1 MDSKISKQQEIL
13 RLCREDGER
22 RERLAA
28 MQKVTALIV
37 EPGKLPYIKEIATDH
52 KTLASIVEGHLERI
66 NPYRDEVQII
76 CNEYGKVMGLPSNRA
91 ILSPKGVVV
100 DVIAGTFIVIGDK
113 EYEELY
119 SSLTDAD
126 IEKYYEM
133 FKDPVCQ
140 WRYVL

>member
-1 MDSKISKQQEIL
+1 MDAYISRQQEIL
-13 RLCREDGER
+13 ELCRKDMER
-22 RERLAA
+22 REKLAA

-76 CNEYGKVMGLPSNRA
+76 CNERGKVMGLPSNRA
-91 ILSPKGVVV
+91 ILSSKGEVV
-100 DVIAGTFIVIGDK
+100 DVIAGTFIVIGEK
-113 EYEELY
+113 EYSEEY
-119 SSLTDAD
+119 SSLTDED
-126 IEKYYEM
+126 IENYYEI
-133 FKDPVCQ
+133 FKDPVCR